1 MASRVGIRHGLHAV
15 AVASLAAAYLLTDQ
29 WLILPALAVLGIG
42 WILLRRSS
50 LVGAS
55 SWLLAGAT
63 GLAAIAAVMDLPMIL
78 IVVGLV
84 AELAA
89 WDLEEFETTLQGSA
103 RVVDRTRFMHLHMK
117 WLLLALG
124 SGMLLALLASSA
136 SVNLPFAAAAALA
149 VILVVSLTR
158 AAEQLMGTKRG

>member
-15 AVASLAAAYLLTDQ
+15 AVACLAAAYLLADQ

-55 SWLLAGAT
+55 RWLLAGTTA
-63 GLAAIAAVMDLPMIL
+63 LAAIAAAMDLPMIL
-78 IVVGLV
+78 IVLGLV
-84 AELAA
+84 VELAA
-89 WDLEEFETTLQGSA
+89 WDLEEFETTLQASA
-103 RVVDRTRFMHLHMK
+103 RVVDRTRFRHLHMK